1 MAHRPITTKAQ
12 LNEDINRSW
21 TELNHMLDH
30 LSEDQLTNLH
40 DPQGWSVKDHISHMA
55 AWERSAVYFLEG
67 KPRHEGVGVPED
79 LYMNASED
87 DINASVRDQKKHLS
101 LDQARAELNDIHNQ
115 LLNLLAPMSDTDLH
129 LSYNHFLP
137 DEPGNNDS
145 RPAYDVIYSNSANHF
160 AEHAAWIKSLVASAR

>member
-1 MAHRPITTKAQ
+1 MAQWRTATKAQ
-12 LNEDINRSW
+12 LIEDTNRSW
-21 TELNHMLDH
+21 AELNHLLDN

-87 DINASVRDQKKHLS
+87 DINAAVRDQKKHLT
-101 LDQARAELNDIHNQ
+101 LTQARAELNDIHHQ
-115 LLNLLAPMSDTDLH
+115 LLDLLAPMTDADLRKT
-129 LSYNHFLP
+129 YGEYLP
-137 DEPGNNDS
+137 DEPGDDNGRTAS
-145 RPAYDVIYSNSANHF
+145 DVIYGNSASHF
-160 AEHAAWIKSLVASAR
+160 EEHANWIKSLVNAKR